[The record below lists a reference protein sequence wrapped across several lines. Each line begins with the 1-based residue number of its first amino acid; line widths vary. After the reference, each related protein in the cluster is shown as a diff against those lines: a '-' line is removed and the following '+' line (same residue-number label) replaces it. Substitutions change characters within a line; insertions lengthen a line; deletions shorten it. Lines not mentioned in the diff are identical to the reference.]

1 MLGLV
6 GTGKPGGDD
15 GGGVGH
21 ASSLLDAGDPRVG
34 VLCPQGDLGL
44 ARLAV
49 VLGAGGWSFKGLMDW
64 EFIGLWFVEFL
75 RINEE

>member
-15 GGGVGH
+15 GGVGH
-21 ASSLLDAGDPRVG
+21 AGSLLDGGVG
-34 VLCPQGDLGL
+34 VLCPQGGLGL

-49 VLGAGGWSFKGLMDW
+49 VLGAGGWSFKGLMVW
-64 EFIGLWFVEFL
+64 EFIGLWFVEFV